1 MATRRDIR
9 EEIQAAHERD
19 KLATE
24 IYDTGYNEG
33 KNAAASQ
40 QEAAAADLQKKY
52 NDAVARNYDQANNQ
66 AVGRA
71 SNAPASQQQTANQ
84 AAVDKASKD
93 LVSKDLMDE
102 YLNRGKFSYNESADP
117 LWQQYRRQYLEAGN
131 KAMKDTLGKAT
142 ALTGGYDNSYANIV
156 AQQVNNEYA
165 AKAADKIPE
174 LYQLALDRYNQ
185 EGQDI
190 LNRYELLYGREQ
202 DQAAADFEREKFE
215 YQQSR
220 DAVADQQWASEFGLK
235 ADAQKWA
242 QYMDERQMTLNEAKF
257 FLEEEIERGNLDIKK
272 AQLALQKYETEQSVA
287 QGWTKLDQ
295 SQQEINQGWT
305 ELGMRQ
311 NGTYFDRSGKSS
323 GSNNPENESDEPEEL
338 EVTMSESQIATAA
351 KSVMGRY
358 NKAQSEYDLSELYR
372 ELHNKYDK
380 DGSDN
385 AAAILEKVQEL
396 LANVD
401 NNITKRGN
409 VKIGAYTD

>member
-1 MATRRDIR
+1 MATKR
-9 EEIQAAHERD
+9 EWEKYPDENER
-19 KLATE
+19 
-24 IYDTGYNEG
+24 
-33 KNAAASQ
+33 NAAWQ
-40 QEAAAADLQKKY
+40 QNMAAFADAQKRAAAQLGEQLDAANLTGAGSAAIDRVRKY
-52 NDAVARNYDQANNQ
+52 RQSTPGQTANM
-66 AVGRA
+66 G
-71 SNAPASQQQTANQ
+71 QTANQ

-102 YLNRGKFSYNESADP
+102 YLNRGKFSYNEAADP
-117 LWQQYRRQYLEAGN
+117 LYQQYRRQYLEAGN

-142 ALTGGYDNSYANIV
+142 ALTGGYDNSYANIA

-185 EGQDI
+185 EGRDI
-190 LNRYELLYGREQ
+190 LNRYELLYGREK
-202 DQAAADFEREKFE
+202 DQAEADFQREKFE

-242 QYMDERQMTLNEAKF
+242 QYMDDRQMTLNEAKF

-305 ELGMRQ
+305 KISNDYALNDRELTMRE
-311 NGTYFDRSGKSS
+311 NGTYFDRTSGNGGG
-323 GSNNPENESDEPEEL
+323 GSTTTDKTLLQIFNNKQDNLDAAVDEAFNKLRNPSVPKDQL
-338 EVTMSESQIATAA
+338 EDYLYYKYGEDVGLRILALAEQRSQE
-351 KSVMGRY
+351 M
-358 NKAQSEYDLSELYR
+358 
-372 ELHNKYDK
+372 
-380 DGSDN
+380 DN
-385 AAAILEKVQEL
+385 
-396 LANVD
+396 D
-401 NNITKRGN
+401 FRRR
-409 VKIGAYTD
+409 